1 MHVVNHII
9 IIIILVITIIIIIS
23 CYETCKLVLGSLQLI
38 STTLR
43 QVVPGRDWFKSLP
56 LSGEVGVATE
66 DLMDG
71 AEFELLG
78 AFELL
83 EATCESLFSPFEF

>member
-1 MHVVNHII
+1 MDAVVICMK
-9 IIIILVITIIIIIS
+9 ITA
-23 CYETCKLVLGSLQLI
+23 YETRKLELGNLQLI
-38 STTLR
+38 STTLT
-43 QVVPGRDWFKSLP
+43 QVPGRDWFKSLP

-71 AEFELLG
+71 TELELLG

-83 EATCESLFSPFEF
+83 ETTCESLFSPFEF